1 MPAEWTSFQHPDPTQ
16 EQLKVVQR
24 VLLRLAQGDVPNISP
39 NWEDAVSLPSSAGI
53 KSKDWKALLPNAY
66 IWMECAQITVEPC
79 SRV

>member
-1 MPAEWTSFQHPDPTQ
+1 MPAEWTSFQHPDPTH

-24 VLLRLAQGDVPNISP
+24 VLLRLAQGDVPNTVP
-39 NWEDAVSLPSSAGI
+39 NLDDAVFMPSSAGI
-53 KSKDWKALLPNAY
+53 KSKDWKALLPKAY